1 MFEALDKYSEG
12 SRALSPNQQ
21 SPTLLDSR
29 VFFFRSFINL
39 HKRQITE
46 NLLDAF
52 EVSELLEELCVCIA
66 KIRSDVARYQFCCEN
81 LRVSASLDIIVLIS
95 CRPWP
100 EKFLGIICQHP
111 RVSKSNR
118 LHVVNNQLS
127 LL

>member
-1 MFEALDKYSEG
+1 M
-12 SRALSPNQQ
+12 R
-21 SPTLLDSR
+21 LLISTR
-29 VFFFRSFINL
+29 KAVELCHRTNNPLLFSIHVFFFLRNFINL

-66 KIRSDVARYQFCCEN
+66 KIRSDVARYHFCCEN

-100 EKFLGIICQHP
+100 GKFLGIICQHP

-118 LHVVNNQLS
+118 LHIVNDQLS